1 MTAED
6 RDYFKSFA
14 NAFWSPSSSSEASPQ
29 KKKKTEKKTHK
40 VEKEKK
46 HKKEKKRAKEKKTKK
61 TQKEKSK
68 QSSQEESE
76 SDEVEDVPA
85 PAAPPAV
92 TLPPAS
98 SPPLRLRV
106 SGGTNKSYIQEK
118 SGTKWLLLCNVEAPR
133 VKDHRNCMDLVMKEA
148 NQNMQQLS
156 QCDFDGRKTMMSKLR
171 DKAGAVFNNDD

>member
-1 MTAED
+1 M
-6 RDYFKSFA
+6 
-14 NAFWSPSSSSEASPQ
+14 
-29 KKKKTEKKTHK
+29 
-40 VEKEKK
+40 
-46 HKKEKKRAKEKKTKK
+46 
-61 TQKEKSK
+61 
-68 QSSQEESE
+68 SE

-85 PAAPPAV
+85 PAPPPAPPPAV
-92 TLPPAS
+92 IVPPVS

-156 QCDFDGRKTMMSKLR
+156 QCDFEGRKTMMSKLR
-171 DKAGAVFNNDD
+171 DKAHAVFNNDD

>member
-29 KKKKTEKKTHK
+29 KTKKKEKKTHK
-40 VEKEKK
+40 DEKEKK
-46 HKKEKKRAKEKKTKK
+46 HKKEKKHAKEKTTKK

-68 QSSQEESE
+68 QSSQDESE
-76 SDEVEDVPA
+76 SDEVEDAPA
-85 PAAPPAV
+85 PAAIGPPV
-92 TLPPAS
+92 S

-171 DKAGAVFNNDD
+171 DKAHAVFNNDD